1 VADTTFYSN
10 PAAGPVI
17 PAAAPR
23 AVPPRRRRPG
33 VIALSVALTLAGAL
47 GGVQL
52 YNSVGHTYE
61 VLAVAKEVPVGGT
74 ISASDLTTVRISL
87 DPGIKPVS
95 DPSLV
100 VGKRAAVG
108 LKPGTLITRAEV
120 TDAQLIGADQVQ
132 VGIATTVN
140 QRPATPL
147 SPGQKVTLIGIPDSS
162 GGGQTLSA
170 PVSGTVVLVGPAD
183 SQQTVVVDVAIPANL
198 ASQVE
203 PVAGQGKVGIV
214 LDGAGS

>member
-1 VADTTFYSN
+1 MADTTFYPN
-10 PAAGPVI
+10 AATGPVI

-33 VIALSVALTLAGAL
+33 IIALSVALILAGAL

-61 VLAVAKEVPVGGT
+61 VLAVAKAVPVGGM
-74 ISASDLTTVRISL
+74 ISADDLTTVRISL

-95 DPSLV
+95 DAGLV

-108 LKPGTLITRAEV
+108 LVPGTLITRGEV
-120 TDAQLIGADQVQ
+120 TDAQLIGAGQVQ

-147 SPGQKVTLIGIPDSS
+147 NPGQKVTLIGIPDSS
-162 GGGQTLSA
+162 GGGPTLSA

-183 SQQTVVVDVAIPANL
+183 SQQTVVVDVAISADL
-198 ASQVE
+198 APQVE

-214 LDGAGS
+214 LDGSGS